1 MKKKIV
7 ILASTAAACMAV
19 VGCATPTNT
28 ARQEVLTIRVQAE
41 FDADQARRLMSDGVN
56 IIKGNAFMRQRGGG
70 VVTCAG
76 AQVFLIPATEYA
88 ARRINIIYGTGA
100 DRAFTNAKLD
110 MKFNPDPPEYYSL
123 TKTTRCDAQGNFSFD
138 RVADGEFFV
147 QTSVSWEVARRIQGG
162 QLMHRVKVSNGSVA
176 NVILSS

>member
-1 MKKKIV
+1 MKRRI
-7 ILASTAAACMAV
+7 ITIAGMAAVCSMLY
-19 VGCATPTNT
+19 GCAASPARTP
-28 ARQEVLTIRVQAE
+28 EILTVRVQAE
-41 FDADQARRLMSDGVN
+41 FDAEQARRLMADGVN

-110 MKFNPDPPEYYSL
+110 MRFNPDPPEYYSL
-123 TKTTRCDAQGNFSFD
+123 TKSTRCDAQGNFSFD

-162 QLMHRVKVSNGSVA
+162 QLMQRVKVSNGSVA